1 MTIDKQD
8 HHQLVEEAALWI
20 VQLSSDDEST
30 RKNAQLKFNQWKQNS
45 QQHQEIAADIEQCIR
60 SIQKVS
66 QTAPH
71 KKLVKSALK
80 AGLGSAQTYKHIR
93 AGSAFAIAFVIVS
106 GGSLYLSDTS
116 IAYLSADIQSNSA
129 QWTTQTLQDG
139 SRLILRGKSAVNID
153 FQAKQRVVEL
163 VKGQI
168 YVDVAKDPNRPFLVK
183 TKHGQIQALGTVF
196 SVNYDPVATEL
207 KMLHSRVR
215 VRVHA
220 TTANGPST
228 QQMIVKAGQAVSMNQ
243 HGVQSLPALNIYNEQ
258 QKWNKHQ
265 LMVENLPLDQVLQEL
280 DQNYKGKILFNAEA
294 LRGIQVN
301 AVLPLD
307 RTQDAVKLLVTV
319 FPDLNVYQITPY
331 LIVISLKK

>member
-1 MTIDKQD
+1 MAINKQD

-20 VQLSSDDEST
+20 VQLSSDDEPT
-30 RKNAQLKFNQWKQNS
+30 RKNAQLKFNQWKQHS
-45 QQHQEIAADIEQCIR
+45 QQHQKIAADIEQCIR

-66 QTAPH
+66 QTAQH
-71 KKLVKSALK
+71 KKVVQSALK
-80 AGLGSAQTYKHIR
+80 AGLGSAKAYKHVR
-93 AGSAFAIAFVIVS
+93 AGSAFVIVFFIFS
-106 GGSLYLSDTS
+106 GSFLYVSDTS
-116 IAYLSADIQSNSA
+116 IAYIGADIQSDSA

-163 VKGQI
+163 VQGQV

-183 TKHGQIQALGTVF
+183 TKHGQIQALGTAF
-196 SVNYDPVATEL
+196 SVTFRPSATEL

-215 VRVHA
+215 VQA
-220 TTANGPST
+220 AANEYAN
-228 QQMIVKAGQAVSMNQ
+228 QQVIVSAGQAVSMNQ
-243 HGVQSLPALNIYNEQ
+243 NGVQSLPALNIYNEQ

-265 LMVENLPLDQVLQEL
+265 LMVEDLPLDQVLKEL

-294 LRGIQVN
+294 LQDIQVN

-307 RTQDAVKLLVTV
+307 QTQDALKLLATV
-319 FPDLNVYQITPY
+319 FPNLKVYQITPY

>member
-30 RKNAQLKFNQWKQNS
+30 RENAQLKFNQWKQNS
-45 QQHQEIAADIEQCIR
+45 QQHQKIAADIEQCIR

-80 AGLGSAQTYKHIR
+80 AGLGSAKTYKHIR
-93 AGSAFAIAFVIVS
+93 AGSAFAIAFVIIS

-116 IAYLSADIQSNSA
+116 IAYLSADIQSDSA
-129 QWTTQTLQDG
+129 QWTAQTLQDG
-139 SRLILRGKSAVNID
+139 TRLILRGKSAVNID

-163 VKGQI
+163 LKGQI
-168 YVDVAKDPNRPFLVK
+168 YVDVAKDAKRPFLVK

-215 VRVHA
+215 VEAA
-220 TTANGPST
+220 TTNGYST
-228 QQMIVKAGQAVSMNQ
+228 QQVIVNAGQAVSMNQ
-243 HGVQSLPALNIYNEQ
+243 NGVQSLPALNIYNEQ

-294 LRGIQVN
+294 LHTIQVN

-307 RTQDAVKLLVTV
+307 QTQDALKLLATV
-319 FPDLNVYQITPY
+319 FPNLKVYQVTPY

>member
-30 RKNAQLKFNQWKQNS
+30 RENAQLKFNQWKQNS
-45 QQHQEIAADIEQCIR
+45 QQHQKIAADIEQCIR

-80 AGLGSAQTYKHIR
+80 AGLGSAKTYKHIR
-93 AGSAFAIAFVIVS
+93 AGSAFAIAFVIIS

-116 IAYLSADIQSNSA
+116 IAYLSADIQSDSA
-129 QWTTQTLQDG
+129 QWTAQTLQDG
-139 SRLILRGKSAVNID
+139 TRLILRGKSAVNID

-168 YVDVAKDPNRPFLVK
+168 YVDVAKDAKRPFLVK

-215 VRVHA
+215 VEA
-220 TTANGPST
+220 TTTNGYST
-228 QQMIVKAGQAVSMNQ
+228 QQVIVNAGQAVSMNQ
-243 HGVQSLPALNIYNEQ
+243 NGVQSLPALNIYNEQ

-265 LMVENLPLDQVLQEL
+265 LMVENLPLDQVLREL
-280 DQNYKGKILFNAEA
+280 DQNYKGKILFSAEA
-294 LRGIQVN
+294 LHTIQVN

-307 RTQDAVKLLVTV
+307 QTQDALKLLATV
-319 FPDLNVYQITPY
+319 FPNLKVYQVTPY
-331 LIVISLKK
+331 LIVITLKK

>member
-1 MTIDKQD
+1 MTIDKHD

-30 RKNAQLKFNQWKQNS
+30 RENAQLKFNQWKQNS
-45 QQHQEIAADIEQCIR
+45 QQHQKIAADIEQCIR

-80 AGLGSAQTYKHIR
+80 AGLGSAKTYKHIR
-93 AGSAFAIAFVIVS
+93 AGSAFAIAFVIIS

-116 IAYLSADIQSNSA
+116 IAYLSADIHSDSA
-129 QWTTQTLQDG
+129 QWKAQTLQDG
-139 SRLILRGKSAVNID
+139 TRLILRGKSAVNID

-163 VKGQI
+163 IKGQI
-168 YVDVAKDPNRPFLVK
+168 YVDVAKDPKRPFLVK
-183 TKHGQIQALGTVF
+183 TEHGQIQALGTVF

-215 VRVHA
+215 VQSTAHGYA
-220 TTANGPST
+220 TH
-228 QQMIVKAGQAVSMNQ
+228 QVIVSAGQAVSMNQ
-243 HGVQSLPALNIYNEQ
+243 NGVQSLPALNIYNEQ

-294 LRGIQVN
+294 LNTLQVS

-307 RTQDAVKLLVTV
+307 QTQDALKLLATV
-319 FPDLNVYQITPY
+319 FPNLKVYQVTPY
-331 LIVISLKK
+331 LIVITLKK

>member
-1 MTIDKQD
+1 MAIDKQE

-45 QQHQEIAADIEQCIR
+45 QQHQKIAADIEQCIR

-66 QTAPH
+66 QTTQH
-71 KKLVKSALK
+71 KKVVRSALK
-80 AGLGSAQTYKHIR
+80 AGLGSAKAYKHLR
-93 AGSAFAIAFVIVS
+93 AGSAFAIALLVIS
-106 GGSLYLSDTS
+106 GSVFYLSNNT
-116 IAYLSADIQSNSA
+116 IAYLTADIQGDSA

-139 SRLILRGKSAVNID
+139 SSLILRGKSAVNID
-153 FQAKQRVVEL
+153 FQANQRVVEL
-163 VKGQI
+163 VQGQI
-168 YVDVAKDPNRPFLVK
+168 YVDVAKDPHRPFLVK

-196 SVNYDPVATEL
+196 SVNYAPTVTEL

-215 VRVHA
+215 VQA
-220 TTANGPST
+220 ANVYSK
-228 QQMIVKAGQAVSMNQ
+228 QQVIVSAGQAVSMNQ
-243 HGVQSLPALNIYNEQ
+243 NGVQPISALNIYNEQ

-265 LMVENLPLDQVLQEL
+265 LMVEDLPLDQVLKEL

-294 LRGIQVN
+294 LSHIQVN

-307 RTQDAVKLLVTV
+307 QTQEALKLLSTV
-319 FPDLNVYQITPY
+319 FPNLKVYQITPY
-331 LIVISLKK
+331 LIVISSKK

>member
-1 MTIDKQD
+1 MAIDKQE

-45 QQHQEIAADIEQCIR
+45 QQHQKIAADIEQCIR

-66 QTAPH
+66 QTTQH
-71 KKLVKSALK
+71 KKVVKSALK
-80 AGLGSAQTYKHIR
+80 AGLGSAKAYKHLR
-93 AGSAFAIAFVIVS
+93 AGSAFVIALFVIS
-106 GGSLYLSDTS
+106 GSVFYLSNNS
-116 IAYLSADIQSNSA
+116 IAYLTADIQGDSA
-129 QWTTQTLQDG
+129 QWTTKTLQDG

-153 FQAKQRVVEL
+153 FQANQRVVEL
-163 VKGQI
+163 MQGQI
-168 YVDVAKDPNRPFLVK
+168 YVDVAKDPQRPFLVK
-183 TKHGQIQALGTVF
+183 TKHGQIQALGTAF
-196 SVNYDPVATEL
+196 SVSYTPSATAL

-215 VRVHA
+215 VQAENVY
-220 TTANGPST
+220 SK
-228 QQMIVKAGQAVSMNQ
+228 QQVIVSAGQAVSMNQ
-243 HGVQSLPALNIYNEQ
+243 NGVQPISALNIYNEQ

-265 LMVENLPLDQVLQEL
+265 LMVEDLPLDQVLKEL

-294 LRGIQVN
+294 LSHIQVN

-307 RTQDAVKLLVTV
+307 QTQDALKLLATV
-319 FPDLNVYQITPY
+319 FPNLKVYQITPY